1 MAYNAD
7 NEVKDVL
14 AEIQKNNRGD
24 FVIASKIT
32 NKNTGS
38 VSVDIRQYYTNDADE
53 VKPTSKGIRIN
64 TELLPELLAGL
75 VKALEADEMIDLSE
89 KLVSMVDGEGDDEE
103 ESSEE

>member
-75 VKALEADEMIDLSE
+75 VKALEANEMIDLSE
-89 KLVSMVDGEGDDEE
+89 TLVSMVDGDGDDEE
-103 ESSEE
+103 E